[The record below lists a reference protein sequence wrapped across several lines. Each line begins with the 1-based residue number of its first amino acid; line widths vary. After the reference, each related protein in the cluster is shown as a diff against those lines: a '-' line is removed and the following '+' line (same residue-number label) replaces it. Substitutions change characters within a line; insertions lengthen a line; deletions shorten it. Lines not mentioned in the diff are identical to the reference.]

1 MVDKITNSIVNLENK
16 TSKNS
21 TNVKNSLSKVDKY
34 VGENSTDIKIE
45 NKNIIE
51 DLASSAPID
60 HDKVSSI
67 KKAISSGNYPLDLD
81 KISDALMDAYNDMK
95 SWYIVIWYE
104 FFKKSKWHLWVVK
117 QTRQSHY
124 EKQWQ

>member
-1 MVDKITNSIVNLENK
+1 MVDKITNSIINLENK

-21 TNVKNSLSKVDKY
+21 ANVKNSVSKVDNY
-34 VGENSTDIKIE
+34 RSEDSTNIKIDQ
-45 NKNIIE
+45 KNVIS

-81 KISDALMDAYNDMK
+81 KISDALMEAYNDMK
-95 SWYIVIWYE
+95 S
-104 FFKKSKWHLWVVK
+104 
-117 QTRQSHY
+117 
-124 EKQWQ
+124 

>member
-1 MVDKITNSIVNLENK
+1 MVDKITNNIINLENK

-21 TNVKNSLSKVDKY
+21 AKVKDSVSKVDNYGSKA
-34 VGENSTDIKIE
+34 STDIKIDH
-45 NKNIIE
+45 KNVIN

-60 HDKVSSI
+60 NDKVSSI

-95 SWYIVIWYE
+95 S
-104 FFKKSKWHLWVVK
+104 
-117 QTRQSHY
+117 
-124 EKQWQ
+124 

>member
-1 MVDKITNSIVNLENK
+1 MVDKITNSIINLENK

-21 TNVKNSLSKVDKY
+21 TKVDNSVSKVNNY
-34 VGENSTDIKIE
+34 GSENSSDIKIE
-45 NKNIIE
+45 NKNIID

-95 SWYIVIWYE
+95 S
-104 FFKKSKWHLWVVK
+104 
-117 QTRQSHY
+117 
-124 EKQWQ
+124 

>member
-1 MVDKITNSIVNLENK
+1 MVDKITNSIVNLESK

-21 TNVKNSLSKVDKY
+21 TKINNSIAKLNNYGSD
-34 VGENSTDIKIE
+34 NSADIKIE
-45 NKNIIE
+45 NKNVIDE
-51 DLASSAPID
+51 LASSAPID

-95 SWYIVIWYE
+95 S
-104 FFKKSKWHLWVVK
+104 
-117 QTRQSHY
+117 
-124 EKQWQ
+124 

>member
-1 MVDKITNSIVNLENK
+1 MVDKITNSIINLENK

-21 TNVKNSLSKVDKY
+21 AKFKDSISKVENYGSKNSA
-34 VGENSTDIKIE
+34 NIKIE
-45 NKNIIE
+45 NKNVIN

-81 KISDALMDAYNDMK
+81 KISDALMDAYNELK
-95 SWYIVIWYE
+95 S
-104 FFKKSKWHLWVVK
+104 
-117 QTRQSHY
+117 
-124 EKQWQ
+124 

>member
-1 MVDKITNSIVNLENK
+1 MVDKITNSIINLESK

-21 TNVKNSLSKVDKY
+21 AKVNISVENAKNYGSEISA
-34 VGENSTDIKIE
+34 DIKIE
-45 NKNIIE
+45 QKNIIS

-81 KISDALMDAYNDMK
+81 KISDALMEAYNDMK
-95 SWYIVIWYE
+95 S
-104 FFKKSKWHLWVVK
+104 
-117 QTRQSHY
+117 
-124 EKQWQ
+124 

>member
-1 MVDKITNSIVNLENK
+1 MVDKITNSIINLENK

-21 TNVKNSLSKVDKY
+21 ANVKNSVSKVDNY
-34 VGENSTDIKIE
+34 GSENSSTIKI
-45 NKNIIE
+45 NQKSVIS

-81 KISDALMDAYNDMK
+81 KISDALMEAYNEMK
-95 SWYIVIWYE
+95 S
-104 FFKKSKWHLWVVK
+104 
-117 QTRQSHY
+117 
-124 EKQWQ
+124 